1 MHLDLFHLQSL
12 SSLENGQLAIGFYSY
27 SHYLTGP
34 DQARLGQA
42 ISVFSVAVAAVAAV
56 ASGPPG
62 SRVEARKCVSLFVCH
77 SRT

>member
-42 ISVFSVAVAAVAAV
+42 ISVFSVAVAAAV
-56 ASGPPG
+56 ACGPPG